1 LHRFGYDVPKV
12 RIFKKKLLLRDASQ
26 QFLFSNFSI
35 LKPSLKTL
43 MEKIPLKL
51 LGMINSQSQ
60 RRLPILINGFEA
72 QAILFHIEQIKI
84 PRPLTHDLFK
94 NFADTFNIS
103 FIEVI
108 ISKFAQGIFY
118 ATLLCDDGNGVQ
130 EIDSRTSD
138 AIALAVRFNCPIYT
152 YEAVLSGAGVSID
165 EEPDIDDL
173 ATGGLSQSDDYDYD
187 KFTISELEEMMN
199 EAIEK
204 EEYEKASSLRDAINR
219 RNAEDNEL

>member
-1 LHRFGYDVPKV
+1 
-12 RIFKKKLLLRDASQ
+12 
-26 QFLFSNFSI
+26 
-35 LKPSLKTL
+35 

-60 RRLPILINGFEA
+60 SGAYTLILGEINGKRRLPILINGFEA

-103 FIEVI
+103 FNEVI
-108 ISKFAQGIFY
+108 ISKFAQGIFF
-118 ATLLCDDGNGVQ
+118 ATLLCDNGEGVQ

-138 AIALAVRFNCPIYT
+138 AIALAVRFDCPIYT
-152 YEAVLSGAGVSID
+152 YEAVLAGAGVSID

-173 ATGGLSQSDDYDYD
+173 ATGGLSQSDEYDFD
-187 KFTISELEEMMN
+187 KFTIDELNEMLN

-204 EEYEKASSLRDAINR
+204 EEYEKASSLRDAIKHR
-219 RNAEDNEL
+219 KAEE

>member
-1 LHRFGYDVPKV
+1 
-12 RIFKKKLLLRDASQ
+12 
-26 QFLFSNFSI
+26 
-35 LKPSLKTL
+35 

-60 RRLPILINGFEA
+60 SGAYTLILGEIEGKRRLPILINGFEA

-103 FIEVI
+103 FNEVV

-118 ATLLCDDGNGVQ
+118 ATLFCDDGTGVQ

-187 KFTISELEEMMN
+187 KFTIAELEEMMN

-204 EEYEKASSLRDAINR
+204 EEYEKASSLRDTIKR
-219 RNAEDNEL
+219 RNAEDREL

>member
-1 LHRFGYDVPKV
+1 
-12 RIFKKKLLLRDASQ
+12 
-26 QFLFSNFSI
+26 
-35 LKPSLKTL
+35 

-60 RRLPILINGFEA
+60 SGAYTLILGEIEGKRRLPILINGFEA

-118 ATLLCDDGNGVQ
+118 ATLLCDDGNGIQ

-187 KFTISELEEMMN
+187 KFTIAELEEMMN

-219 RNAEDNEL
+219 RNAEDSEL

>member
-1 LHRFGYDVPKV
+1 
-12 RIFKKKLLLRDASQ
+12 
-26 QFLFSNFSI
+26 
-35 LKPSLKTL
+35 

-60 RRLPILINGFEA
+60 SGAYTLILGEINGKRRLPILINGFEA

-94 NFADTFNIS
+94 NFADTFNIA
-103 FIEVI
+103 FNEVI

-118 ATLLCDDGNGVQ
+118 ATLLCDNGEGVQ

-138 AIALAVRFNCPIYT
+138 AIALAVRFDCPIYT
-152 YEAVLSGAGVSID
+152 YEAVLAGAGVSID

-173 ATGGLSQSDDYDYD
+173 ATGGLSQSDDYDFD
-187 KFTISELEEMMN
+187 KFTIEELNEMLT

-204 EEYEKASSLRDAINR
+204 EEYEKASSLRDAIKR
-219 RNAEDNEL
+219 REAED

>member
-1 LHRFGYDVPKV
+1 
-12 RIFKKKLLLRDASQ
+12 
-26 QFLFSNFSI
+26 
-35 LKPSLKTL
+35 

-60 RRLPILINGFEA
+60 SGAYTLILGETEGKRRLPILINTFEA

-94 NFADTFNIS
+94 NFADTFGIE
-103 FIEVI
+103 FQEVI

-118 ATLLCDDGNGVQ
+118 ATLICSDGISIK

-152 YEAVLSGAGVSID
+152 YEAVLSGAGVSVE
-165 EEPDIDDL
+165 EEPDIDQL
-173 ATGGLSQSDDYDYD
+173 ATGGVDVSDEYDYN
-187 KFTISELEEMMN
+187 KFSINELEQMMK
-199 EAIEK
+199 EAIEH
-204 EEYEKASSLRDAINR
+204 EEYEKASQLRDVIR
-219 RNAEDNEL
+219 KRKSS

>member
-1 LHRFGYDVPKV
+1 
-12 RIFKKKLLLRDASQ
+12 
-26 QFLFSNFSI
+26 
-35 LKPSLKTL
+35 

-60 RRLPILINGFEA
+60 SGAYTLILGEINGKRRLPILINGFEA
-72 QAILFHIEQIKI
+72 QAILFHIERIKI

-94 NFADTFNIS
+94 NFAETFNIS
-103 FIEVI
+103 FNEVI

-118 ATLLCDDGNGVQ
+118 ATLLCDNGEGIQ

-138 AIALAVRFNCPIYT
+138 AIALAVRFDCPIYT
-152 YEAVLSGAGVSID
+152 YEAVLAGAGISID

-173 ATGGLSQSDDYDYD
+173 ATGGLSQSDDYDFD
-187 KFTISELEEMMN
+187 KFTIDELTEMLN

-204 EEYEKASSLRDAINR
+204 EDYEKASSLRDAIKR
-219 RNAEDNEL
+219 RKADE

>member
-1 LHRFGYDVPKV
+1 
-12 RIFKKKLLLRDASQ
+12 
-26 QFLFSNFSI
+26 
-35 LKPSLKTL
+35 

-60 RRLPILINGFEA
+60 SGAYTLILGEINGKRRLPILINGFEA

-94 NFADTFNIS
+94 NFADTFSIS
-103 FIEVI
+103 FNEVI

-118 ATLLCDDGNGVQ
+118 ATLLCDNGEGVQ

-138 AIALAVRFNCPIYT
+138 AIALAVRFDCPIYT
-152 YEAVLSGAGVSID
+152 YEAVLAGAGVSID

-173 ATGGLSQSDDYDYD
+173 ATGGLSQSDDYDFD
-187 KFTISELEEMMN
+187 KFTIDELNEMLI

-204 EEYEKASSLRDAINR
+204 EDYEKASSLRDAIKR
-219 RNAEDNEL
+219 RKAGE

>member
-1 LHRFGYDVPKV
+1 M
-12 RIFKKKLLLRDASQ
+12 
-26 QFLFSNFSI
+26 
-35 LKPSLKTL
+35 

-60 RRLPILINGFEA
+60 SGAYTLILGETEGKRRLPILINTFEA

-94 NFADTFNIS
+94 NFADIFGIE
-103 FIEVI
+103 FKEVI

-118 ATLLCDDGNGVQ
+118 ATLICSDGISVK

-152 YEAVLSGAGVSID
+152 YETVLSGAGVSVE
-165 EEPDIDDL
+165 EEPDIDQL
-173 ATGGLSQSDDYDYD
+173 ATGEVEVSDEYDYN
-187 KFTISELEEMMN
+187 KFSIEELEQMML
-199 EAIEK
+199 EAIEH
-204 EEYEKASSLRDAINR
+204 EEYEKASQLRDIIR
-219 RNAEDNEL
+219 KRKSS

>member
-1 LHRFGYDVPKV
+1 
-12 RIFKKKLLLRDASQ
+12 
-26 QFLFSNFSI
+26 
-35 LKPSLKTL
+35 

-60 RRLPILINGFEA
+60 SGAYTLILGEIEGKRRLPILINGFEA